1 MTLVA
6 EFVAQQA
13 EGQLENQ
20 HRDHE
25 RDRDPGQLRRDMIID
40 RALELFTAQGYAAT
54 TIDEIAVAAGTT
66 RTTFYAHYPSRADL
80 MSDFMA
86 RVNAVL
92 DRADGPD
99 RTTTAAGLVDVVRG
113 GELEGILAWLESR
126 AALWPVFRPYL
137 DVLDEAAAVDP
148 EVRALV
154 RGWHEEVIS
163 DIVRG
168 MQLAGRFSQET
179 HHIRGTLAF
188 TQLDYVAT
196 LWTRRKLEPNR
207 DHALEVLADSWYH
220 LLCDEG

>member
-1 MTLVA
+1 MSSLR
-6 EFVAQQA
+6 EAQK
-13 EGQLENQ
+13 QLT
-20 HRDHE
+20 
-25 RDRDPGQLRRDMIID
+25 RDMIVD
-40 RALELFTAQGYAAT
+40 RALELFTEKGYAAT

-66 RTTFYAHYPSRADL
+66 RATFYAHYPSRADL
-80 MSDFMA
+80 MRDFMA

-99 RTTTAAGLVDVVRG
+99 RATTPDGLIDVVRE

-168 MQLAGRFSQET
+168 MQLAGRFPQET
-179 HHIRGTLAF
+179 HHIRGTPAF

-196 LWTRRKLEPNR
+196 LWTRRRLEPNR

>member
-1 MTLVA
+1 MSSLR
-6 EFVAQQA
+6 EAQK
-13 EGQLENQ
+13 QLT
-20 HRDHE
+20 
-25 RDRDPGQLRRDMIID
+25 RDMIID
-40 RALELFTAQGYAAT
+40 RALELFTRKGYAAT

-66 RTTFYAHYPSRADL
+66 RATFYAHYPSRADL
-80 MSDFMA
+80 MRDFMA

-99 RTTTAAGLVDVVRG
+99 QATTAAGLVDVVRG

-168 MQLAGRFSQET
+168 MQLAGRFPPET

>member
-1 MTLVA
+1 MSSLR
-6 EFVAQQA
+6 EAQK
-13 EGQLENQ
+13 QLT
-20 HRDHE
+20 RDTIVE
-25 RDRDPGQLRRDMIID
+25 
-40 RALELFTAQGYAAT
+40 RALELFTEKGYAAT
-54 TIDEIAVAAGTT
+54 TIDDIAAAVGTT
-66 RTTFYAHYPSRADL
+66 RVTFYAHYPSRSDL
-80 MSDFMA
+80 MRDFMA

-92 DRADGPD
+92 DRADGPN
-99 RTTTAAGLVDVVRG
+99 RASTAAELVDVVRE

-126 AALWPVFRPYL
+126 AALWPAFRPYL
-137 DVLDEAAAVDP
+137 DVLDEAAAVDR

-154 RGWHEEVIS
+154 EGWHEEVIA

-168 MQLAGRFSQET
+168 MQLAGRFPEET

-196 LWTRRKLEPNR
+196 LWTRRKFEPNR